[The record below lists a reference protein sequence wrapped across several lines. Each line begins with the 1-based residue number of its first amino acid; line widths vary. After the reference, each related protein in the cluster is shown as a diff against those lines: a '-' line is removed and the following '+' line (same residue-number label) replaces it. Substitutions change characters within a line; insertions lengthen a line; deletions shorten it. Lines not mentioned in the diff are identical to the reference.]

1 MRKFIQQ
8 YRSNVACYSLQLA
21 ILTFLFGLHTVTNV
35 LVIACAAVWLF
46 DEHIITKLKTA
57 FSNFCVWL
65 FISYFVITLVGFTYS
80 EDLDVAGKFLEMRLV
95 ILLLPMVISTLS
107 LNSEQSKR
115 ILYSFAYG
123 VVLAL
128 IFGIIHSAY
137 LYQTTGDS
145 GFFFNDNLTLLL
157 GNKAAYFAIYVN
169 ISIVVLLFNLKNNTR
184 HVIPYVPIVLLIV
197 FQFLLATR
205 ISILT
210 LFLILIV
217 AFLYVIQNYGKKII
231 ASIVIGLILLFS
243 LSIYLMPQTLKRFES
258 MFSNFEYKFDN
269 PNEVNH
275 FNASEISEENW
286 NGLTLRL
293 ALWDCGIRVI
303 KENFWFGVGTG
314 DYDQKFR
321 DKIEEVNFVYAK
333 KMDFGVHN
341 QYLYTGISFGLLGL
355 LIFLTSI
362 VVPGFRAFKAGNYL
376 FVGVLFIFS
385 ISFLTENVLNRYL
398 GVFPFA
404 LLSTLLF
411 FNNERNQD

>member
-8 YRSNVACYSLQLA
+8 HRSNVACYSLQLA
-21 ILTFLFGLHTVTNV
+21 ILTFLFGLHTVANV
-35 LVIACAAVWLF
+35 LVITCAAVWLF
-46 DEHIITKLKTA
+46 DEHINTKLKTA
-57 FSNFCVWL
+57 FSNFYVWL

-80 EDLDVAGKFLEMRLV
+80 EDLDVAGKFLEMRIV
-95 ILLLPMVISTLS
+95 ILLLPVVISTLS
-107 LNSEQSKR
+107 LNNEQSKR

-123 VVLAL
+123 VILAL
-128 IFGIIHSAY
+128 VVGVIHSAY

-145 GFFFNDNLTLLL
+145 GYFFNDNLTLHL

-217 AFLYVIQNYGKKII
+217 AFIYVIRNYGKKII

-243 LSIYLMPQTLKRFES
+243 LSIYLMPQTLNRFES
-258 MFSNFEYKFDN
+258 MFSNFEYNFDN
-269 PNEVNH
+269 PNDVNH

-303 KENFWFGVGTG
+303 KENLWFGVGTG

-321 DKIEEVNFVYAK
+321 DKLEEVNFVYAK

-355 LIFLTSI
+355 LIFLASI
-362 VVPGFRAFKAGNYL
+362 VVPGYKAFKGGNYL
-376 FVGVLFIFS
+376 FFGVLFVFS

-404 LLSTLLF
+404 LLSALLF